1 MSRLRSPLPIRVA
14 GTGVHLPDTVVTNQR
29 LTEVFDTSD
38 EWIVKRTGIRERR
51 RLEPELAASDM
62 GVAAA
67 RSALAAAGRTPSDL
81 DAVVVASYTGDQP
94 LPSTALIVA
103 DALGA
108 RRAMP
113 IDVTQAAC
121 AASVQGVLLAAHLV
135 AGGGFETVLVV
146 AAEAASRVTDPGDR
160 GTGVFF
166 GDAAAA
172 VVLSRTDAPEAGLL
186 SFDYGSRLSYQVQI
200 PAGGSRRPPCPES
213 VATGGHYL
221 AMDGRAVW
229 NTAVINL
236 PASIA
241 AAASRADL
249 TMADVDHFFL
259 HQANLNILTAVAER
273 LSVPM
278 ARVPIT
284 LDKIG
289 NTGSAGAFTALH
301 EVHSRGLLK
310 PGDQYILSAIGA
322 GFQWGTLCLRHG

>member
-1 MSRLRSPLPIRVA
+1 MRGPLPIRVV
-14 GTGVHLPDTVVTNQR
+14 GTGVHLPETVVTNQR
-29 LTEVFDTSD
+29 LTELFDTTD
-38 EWIVKRTGIRERR
+38 EWIVSRTGIRERR
-51 RLEPELAASDM
+51 WLEPELAASDM

-67 RSALAAAGRTPSDL
+67 RPALAAAGCHAADL

-108 RRAMP
+108 YRALP

-121 AASVQGVLLAAHLV
+121 ASGVQAVLLAAHLV
-135 AGGGFETVLVV
+135 AGGAFETVLVV
-146 AAEAASRVTDPGDR
+146 AAEAAARVTDPADR
-160 GTGVFF
+160 TTGVFF

-172 VVLSRTDAPEAGLL
+172 VVLSRTDAPDAGLL
-186 SFDYGSRLSYQVQI
+186 SFDYGSELSYQVQI
-200 PAGGSRRPPCPES
+200 PAGGSRRPPS
-213 VATGGHYL
+213 AQTVAARQHYL

-229 NTAVINL
+229 DTALTHL

-241 AAASRADL
+241 AAAGRADL
-249 TMADVDHFFL
+249 TMAEVDHFFL
-259 HQANLNILTAVAER
+259 HQANLNILTAVADR
-273 LSVPM
+273 LGVPM

-289 NTGSAGAFTALH
+289 NTGAAGAFTALH
-301 EVHSRGLLK
+301 EVHAQGRLK
-310 PGDQYILSAIGA
+310 PGDRYILAAIGA